1 VLEVRLLVLLAV
13 VAVAVILWAMLSWRT
28 RRFRA
33 TTAADLLPVPHGTR
47 ALVIAFTTPD
57 CAPCR
62 TAQRP
67 ALKRLHVAHP
77 EAVSVREVDAT
88 VDPTLAQRFGIL
100 SVPSTV
106 VIDRQGRVV
115 AINHTLTVSGKLAA
129 QLGLNGTTRA

>member
-13 VAVAVILWAMLSWRT
+13 VAAAGILWFVLSWRT
-28 RRFRA
+28 HRFRA
-33 TTAADLLPVPHGTR
+33 ATAADLLPIPRGAG

-67 ALKRLHVAHP
+67 ALERLHVAHP
-77 EAVSVREVDAT
+77 QAVSIREIDAT
-88 VDPTLAQRFGIL
+88 VEPELAQRFGIL

-106 VIDRQGRVV
+106 VIDRHGRVV
-115 AINHTLTVSGKLAA
+115 AINHTLAASGKLAA
-129 QLGLNGTTRA
+129 QLGLNGTSPV

>member
-33 TTAADLLPVPHGTR
+33 TTAADLLPVPRGTR

-115 AINHTLTVSGKLAA
+115 AINHTLAVSGKLAA
-129 QLGLNGTTRA
+129 QLGLNGTSRA

>member
-13 VAVAVILWAMLSWRT
+13 VAAAGILWAALSWRT
-28 RRFRA
+28 RRYRVA
-33 TTAADLLPVPHGTR
+33 IAADLLPASRGTR

-67 ALKRLHVAHP
+67 ALERLHAAHP
-77 EAVSVREVDAT
+77 YHVDVREIDAT
-88 VDPTLAQRFGIL
+88 VEPELADRFGIL

-106 VIDRQGRVV
+106 VIDRRGRVV
-115 AINHTLTVSGKLAA
+115 AINHTLAVSRKLAA
-129 QLGLNGTTRA
+129 QLGLNGAKPS